1 MKDADKTAAEKSKP
15 KVQPVPEAEKP
26 FDINERLSANFTMR
40 EYLNSATATARNI
53 QEQFDPPANIIK
65 NIRWVNGYMQKARDL
80 FGKPLSIGSGYRCPR
95 LNKAVGGATRS
106 EHLDALGVDIPTRN
120 FTQAETIKLI
130 EIFIGLGVKRIGIA
144 KTFIHVGF
152 SSDRPQNVVFDY
164 QGAKATPLYLQRE
177 RTRFVQLMRS
187 TKARL
192 V

>member
-1 MKDADKTAAEKSKP
+1 M
-15 KVQPVPEAEKP
+15 
-26 FDINERLSANFTMR
+26 IR
-40 EYLNSATATARNI
+40 EYINSATATARNI
-53 QEQFDPPANIIK
+53 QEQFDPPANIVK

-80 FGKPLSIGSGYRCPR
+80 FGQSLSIGSGYRCPR
-95 LNKAVGGATRS
+95 VNTAVGGATRS

-120 FTQAETIKLI
+120 LTQEETIELI
-130 EIFIGLGVKRIGIA
+130 EIFISLGVKRIGIA

-164 QGAKATPLYLQRE
+164 QGSKATPLYLQKE

-187 TKARL
+187 TTAKL